1 MNDSSSNSWWQGPRL
16 DRQCCQK
23 PNLRQKRAFKDY
35 EANTT
40 NKMLFGHCQSMHNQL
55 SVTIEYLGRLL
66 LLHIRQI

>member
-1 MNDSSSNSWWQGPRL
+1 MIAVVTHDDKDPVWIDSAV
-16 DRQCCQK
+16 K
-23 PNLRQKRAFKDY
+23 NLTWGKKRAFKDY

-40 NKMLFGHCQSMHNQL
+40 NKLLFGHCQSMHNQL